1 MNHFSNHECG
11 TSARP
16 TRRVAPLS
24 TRRRFLGETSC
35 AAVSSIPVLNT
46 LLNLRMASNL
56 AAVTAPA
63 SGEYRALV
71 CLFLSGGNDSF
82 NMLVPRTSP
91 AYATYQA
98 SRSNLALTPAQLIN
112 IHPLPAAQ
120 PTFAVHGGMPE
131 VASLFDSGNAAFV
144 ANVGTLIEPVFNR
157 TQVAN
162 NSKKLP
168 LGLYSHSDQIE
179 QWQTSV
185 PNSRSGIGWAG
196 RMADVIKGANLNQT
210 VPMNISL
217 DGGNVWQTG
226 NTVAEYAITPGD
238 SADPGGAIGL
248 TSYNFAWKQYNDL
261 QNNLGAAVDS
271 QLAQQYSNLLA
282 QTFNTRKKQ
291 ALEAYHDFSIA
302 TAGPLPGG
310 VTFPATSLG
319 YRMRMIA
326 RSIQGRAAYGAVR
339 QTYFLQLGGWDHH
352 SGVLANQAAMLPQV
366 SAAIGAFYSAM
377 VALGV
382 QNNVTLFTAS
392 DFGRTLTS
400 NSQGSDHAW
409 GGNQLVVGGPLAVN
423 GKKIYGQ
430 FPNLAVNPDS
440 GAEVNPLDTGRG
452 RFIPTTSCDQFF
464 AELALWLGV
473 SASDLPLVLP
483 NIGNFYS
490 PSAVTPP
497 IGFMA

>member
-1 MNHFSNHECG
+1 MKHPPSL
-11 TSARP
+11 A
-16 TRRVAPLS
+16 
-24 TRRRFLGETSC
+24 TRRRFLGQANC
-35 AAVSSIPVLNT
+35 AAVSSISILNT
-46 LLNLRMASNL
+46 LLNLRLAGNL

-82 NMLVPRTSP
+82 NMLVPRTTTE
-91 AYATYQA
+91 YAAYQA
-98 SRSNLALTPAQLIN
+98 SRSNLALTPAQLID
-112 IHPLPAAQ
+112 IHPLPSAQ
-120 PTFAVHGGMPE
+120 PTFAVHNGMPE
-131 VASLFDSGNAAFV
+131 VASLFDSGKAAFI
-144 ANVGTLIEPVFNR
+144 ANVGTLVEPVTNR
-157 TQVAN
+157 TQVIN

-196 RMADVIKGANLNQT
+196 RMADLIKTVNPNQT

-217 DGGNVWQTG
+217 DGSNVWQTG
-226 NTVAEYAITPGD
+226 NSVAEYSITPGD
-238 SADPGGAIGL
+238 SLDPGGAVGL
-248 TSYNFAWKQYNDL
+248 TSYNFGWKQYNDI

-271 QLAQQYSNLLA
+271 QLAQQYANLLQ

-291 ALEAYHDFSIA
+291 ALDAYHDFSTA
-302 TAGPLPGG
+302 TASPVSG
-310 VTFPATSLG
+310 VTFPNTSLG

-326 RSIQGRAAYGAVR
+326 RAIQGRAGYGAVR

-366 SAAIGAFYSAM
+366 SAAIGAFYNAM
-377 VALGV
+377 VALGL

-409 GGNQLVVGGPLAVN
+409 GGNQIVVGGSVL
-423 GKKIYGQ
+423 GQKIYGQ
-430 FPNLAVNPDS
+430 YPDLAVNPDS
-440 GAEVNPLDTGRG
+440 GPEVNPLDTGRG

-473 SASDLPLVLP
+473 TKSDLPLILP

-490 PSAVTPP
+490 TSSSAPP
-497 IGFMA
+497 VGFMA

>member
-1 MNHFSNHECG
+1 MKTPSPF
-11 TSARP
+11 ARS
-16 TRRVAPLS
+16 RRQ
-24 TRRRFLGETSC
+24 FLGQASC

-46 LLNLRMASNL
+46 MLNLRLASSL

-63 SGEYRALV
+63 TGEYRALV

-82 NMLVPRTSP
+82 NVLVPRTSTE
-91 AYATYQA
+91 YATYQA
-98 SRSNLALTPAQLIN
+98 SRSNLALTPAQLID
-112 IHPLPAAQ
+112 IHPLPSAQ
-120 PTFAVHGGMPE
+120 PTFAVHGGMPNL
-131 VASLFDSGNAAFV
+131 ASLFDQGKAAFI
-144 ANVGTLIEPVFNR
+144 ANVGTLVEPVTNR
-157 TQVAN
+157 AQVIN

-196 RMADVIKGANLNQT
+196 RLADLMKVVNSNPN

-217 DGGNVWQTG
+217 DGSNVWQTG
-226 NTVAEYAITPGD
+226 NSVAEYSITPGD
-238 SADPGGAIGL
+238 NLDEGGAVGL
-248 TSYNFAWKQYNDL
+248 TSYNFAWKQYNDI

-271 QLAQQYSNLLA
+271 QLAQQYTNLLQ

-291 ALEAYHDFSIA
+291 ALDAYHDFSNA
-302 TAGPLPGG
+302 TATPVAG
-310 VTFPATSLG
+310 VTFPQTSLG

-326 RSIQGRAAYGAVR
+326 RAIQGRAGYGAVR
-339 QTYFLQLGGWDHH
+339 QTYFLQLGGFDHH
-352 SGVLANQAAMLPQV
+352 SGVIANQAAMLPQV
-366 SAAIGAFYSAM
+366 DGAIKAFWDAM
-377 VALGV
+377 VALGM

-409 GGNQLVVGGPLAVN
+409 GGNQAIVGGAVI

-430 FPNLAVNPDS
+430 FPNLAVNPDV

-473 SASDLPLVLP
+473 AKSDLPLILP

-490 PSAVTPP
+490 TSSSSPP